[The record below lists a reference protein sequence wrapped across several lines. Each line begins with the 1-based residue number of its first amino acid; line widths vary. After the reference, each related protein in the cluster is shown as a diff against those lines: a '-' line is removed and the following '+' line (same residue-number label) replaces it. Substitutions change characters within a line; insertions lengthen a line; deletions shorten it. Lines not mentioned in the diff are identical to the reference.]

1 MPKNKNEI
9 FEGFPKEMSEFLIEL
24 RFNNNKEWFDL
35 NRNRYFDLVKEPM
48 DLFSNELNDELIK
61 KTGIKTIPSVSRIN
75 RDIRFSK
82 NKEPY
87 RDHRWV
93 VFKRNEGQ
101 WKTKPVLFF
110 EIGADYYSTG
120 MGIYDAKSDYMN
132 SFRKKIDANMSEF
145 ERIAK
150 KYHNGKYKFLGDKY
164 KKKFAGDRS
173 DIVNEWYM
181 RKSVGLEYTAPI
193 DNIVLSRDIIDL
205 CLKEFMYLLPMVN
218 YLNEVSYE

>member
-1 MPKNKNEI
+1 MSKNKNEI

-93 VFKRNEGQ
+93 IIQQV
-101 WKTKPVLFF
+101 W
-110 EIGADYYSTG
+110 
-120 MGIYDAKSDYMN
+120 
-132 SFRKKIDANMSEF
+132 
-145 ERIAK
+145 
-150 KYHNGKYKFLGDKY
+150 
-164 KKKFAGDRS
+164 
-173 DIVNEWYM
+173 
-181 RKSVGLEYTAPI
+181 EYTMPNQI
-193 DNIVLSRDIIDL
+193 T
-205 CLKEFMYLLPMVN
+205 
-218 YLNEVSYE
+218 